1 MDKHAVLETDQA
13 IPEVK
18 RMEIRAHFAA
28 HGVDALILPPG
39 VRVAVMADDNQPIKL
54 EDED

>member
-1 MDKHAVLETDQA
+1 MQNHAVLETDQT

-18 RMEIRAHFAA
+18 QMEIRAHFAA
-28 HGVDALILPPG
+28 HGIDALILPPG
-39 VRVAVMADDNQPIKL
+39 VRVSFISDSDTP